1 MLVLKFLQRLLLIG
15 LRQWQ
20 TELLDIHNQL
30 SYQEGTFWRGVVI
43 LHETIHEIRR
53 KKQSGLILKLDFEN
67 VYWSF
72 LQQALRMNGFMSQW
86 CKWIESIVSGGNVG
100 IKINDK
106 MENIFQTKKGLRQG
120 DPLSSVLF
128 NLVTD
133 MLAVFISRAGIVEQ
147 LKGLVPHLV
156 DGGLSIL

>member
-1 MLVLKFLQRLLLIG
+1 MKLYMNSKG
-15 LRQWQ
+15 
-20 TELLDIHNQL
+20 
-30 SYQEGTFWRGVVI
+30 
-43 LHETIHEIRR
+43 
-53 KKQSGLILKLDFEN
+53 KKQNGIILKLDFKKAYDKVNWE
-67 VYWSF
+67 F

-100 IKINDK
+100 IKINDE
-106 MENIFQTKKGLRQG
+106 MGNFFQTKKGLRQG

-133 MLAVFISRAGIVEQ
+133 MLAVFISRAGIAEQ

-156 DGGLSIL
+156 HGGLSIL

>member
-1 MLVLKFLQRLLLIG
+1 MK
-15 LRQWQ
+15 
-20 TELLDIHNQL
+20 
-30 SYQEGTFWRGVVI
+30 
-43 LHETIHEIRR
+43 
-53 KKQSGLILKLDFEN
+53 
-67 VYWSF
+67 
-72 LQQALRMNGFMSQW
+72 GFTPRW

-100 IKINDK
+100 IKINEK
-106 MENIFQTKKGLRQG
+106 MENFFQTKKGLRQG

-133 MLAVFISRAGIVEQ
+133 MLAVFISRVGIVEQ